1 MTSPDMLPVVSVH
14 GAKMLTLTAGQCG
27 RISRMDAESEEI
39 LRLKS
44 MGVCVGRKV
53 QILRSGDPLILMVL
67 GTRIGLS
74 ARLAEHVWVNC
85 CESFSD

>member
-1 MTSPDMLPVVSVH
+1 MTSPEMLPVVSDH
-14 GAKMLTLTAGQCG
+14 GAKMLSLGAGQCG
-27 RISRMDAESEEI
+27 RISRMEAESEEVQ
-39 LRLKS
+39 RLKA
-44 MGVCVGRKV
+44 MGVCLGRKV

-85 CESFSD
+85 CERFQD